1 LKILSLR
8 EPWLSLI
15 LAGHKRVEN
24 RRWRTSYRGPLLLH
38 ASRTFDTD
46 VPREMIAR
54 LIAQPYA
61 EWEAATSFRTGG
73 IVGMAQ
79 LVDCVHESPDPWH
92 IKGQWGLIL
101 ADVRRL
107 SFIACRGQ
115 LGLFDPSSEILAA
128 IQARVNEGNI
138 TSGIELPPSLRSTT

>member
-15 LAGHKRVEN
+15 LAGFKRVEN

-38 ASRTFDTD
+38 AARAFDTD

-54 LIAQPYA
+54 LIGRPYA
-61 EWEAATSFRTGG
+61 EWEAATPFRTGG

-79 LVDCVHESPDPWH
+79 LVDCVRESPDPWH
-92 IKGQWGLIL
+92 IKGQWGFIL
-101 ADVRRL
+101 EDVRRL
-107 SFIACRGQ
+107 AFIACRGQ

-128 IQARVNEGNI
+128 IQATMNDSPKWKFNQ
-138 TSGIELPPSLRSTT
+138 